1 MSAANALSS
10 LYGGSVAIA
19 RRTAADAL
27 CGNVGKKERA
37 QEVLTPE
44 WVLDAAREAMG
55 GIELDPCASTDPSN
69 WFASFNITEPGQF
82 EGVVDGAVGCGVSTD
97 AKAIIAWDASRIFQ
111 NPPFGDLQAWL
122 ECAVAAAARGSKLVH
137 LGPVRPHRRWWR
149 PLVKRGFIVYLNYD
163 VKFRGHKQAFPAP
176 LCLVS
181 FNCVIPWLGERET
194 GRE

>member
-1 MSAANALSS
+1 MTANALNS

-19 RRTAADAL
+19 RRTASDAL
-27 CGNVGKKERA
+27 CGNVGKQDRA
-37 QEVLTPE
+37 QEVLTPDWILE
-44 WVLDAAREAMG
+44 AASQALG
-55 GIELDPCASTDPSN
+55 GIELDPCASTNPDN
-69 WFASFNITEPGQF
+69 WFAKFSITEPGKF
-82 EGVVDGAVGCGVSTD
+82 EGVVAGGAGCGVSAD
-97 AKAIIAWDASRIFQ
+97 AKTIAWQAGRVFE

-122 ECAVAAAARGSKLVH
+122 GKAVECAAQGSKVVH

-149 PLVKRGFIVYLNYD
+149 PLVKRGQVVYLNYD